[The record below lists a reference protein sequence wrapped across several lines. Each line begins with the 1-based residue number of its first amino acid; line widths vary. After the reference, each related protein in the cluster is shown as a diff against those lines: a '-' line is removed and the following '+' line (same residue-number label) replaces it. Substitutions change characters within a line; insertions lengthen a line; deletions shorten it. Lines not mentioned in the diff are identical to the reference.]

1 MQCSQIDIP
10 NNSATWL
17 TQALDSLA
25 ERHYAVIPNF
35 LLVNMQQALLEE
47 LLQRQRDGFFHA
59 AHIGRGQHQA
69 RHSQI
74 RGDSICWLEE
84 DFAIGKHYLAMMER
98 LRQQLNQ
105 DFYLGLRY
113 FEGHYAHYQIGSV
126 YQRHVDRHKDNNA
139 RVVSAVCYLNQDWP
153 IEAGGELKL
162 YDSNNQLLLTLPPI
176 GGTLVLFMSA
186 DMPHEV
192 LAAHRSRYSIAG
204 WFRQD

>member
-1 MQCSQIDIP
+1 MQYSQISQSVLPDF
-10 NNSATWL
+10 
-17 TQALDSLA
+17 TQALDNLVTQ
-25 ERHYAVIPNF
+25 HYAVIPHF
-35 LLVNMQQALLEE
+35 LSVKMQHALLDE
-47 LLQRQRDGFFHA
+47 LLQQQKEGFFHA
-59 AHIGRGQHQA
+59 ASIGRGQHQA

-74 RGDSICWLEE
+74 RGDNICWLEE
-84 DFAIGKHYLAMMER
+84 SFAIGSQYLAMMEQ

-105 DFYLGLRY
+105 AFYLGLRSY
-113 FEGHYAHYQIGSV
+113 EGHYAHYQAGSV

-153 IEAGGELKL
+153 LEAGGELKL
-162 YDSNNQLLLTLPPI
+162 YDSNLHLLLSLPPI
-176 GGTLVLFMSA
+176 GSTLVLFMSA

>member
-1 MQCSQIDIP
+1 M
-10 NNSATWL
+10 L

-105 DFYLGLRY
+105 DFYLGLRS
-113 FEGHYAHYQIGSV
+113 FEAHYAHYQIGSV

-139 RVVSAVCYLNQDWP
+139 RVVSAVGAWR
-153 IEAGGELKL
+153 AAWGGSGAPYAAAEPA
-162 YDSNNQLLLTLPPI
+162 SRRPRPPRPRR
-176 GGTLVLFMSA
+176 A
-186 DMPHEV
+186 P
-192 LAAHRSRYSIAG
+192 R
-204 WFRQD
+204 

>member
-10 NNSATWL
+10 NHNATAL

-47 LLQRQRDGFFHA
+47 LLHKQNDGFFHA
-59 AHIGRGQHQA
+59 ANIGRGQHQA

-74 RGDSICWLEE
+74 RGDSICWLET
-84 DFAIGKHYLAMMER
+84 DFAIGNLYLTMMEQ

-105 DFYLGLRY
+105 LFYLGLRS
-113 FEGHYAHYQIGSV
+113 FEGHYAHYQTGSV
-126 YQRHVDRHKDNNA
+126 YQRHVDRHQDNNA

-153 IEAGGELKL
+153 IDAGGELKL
-162 YDSNNQLLLTLPPI
+162 YNTHHELLLSLPPI

-192 LAAHRSRYSIAG
+192 LAAQRSRYSIAG